1 MATST
6 TVSSTTTTL
15 PTTTTSTLPPLASL
29 SAGLFC
35 RDLAAMG
42 YDYTAAVSYWTSE
55 GSPDR
60 MDADRNGIPCET
72 VYSHSD
78 VAALWGDRLPT
89 TTTVGPT
96 AWYAVGQ
103 PQYQVVP
110 LPGSGG
116 MYGSGCSPG
125 SDTLP
130 DGIWFGAWASIAS
143 TTAQFDLMCIGPGLE
158 GHDDVTNSST
168 RLRPV
173 TIDPNALVYRMGDDG
188 AHWDLVPYGEWL
200 TLPISRPCGGTHCPI
215 WLYVNNGRVT
225 EIVELWF
232 P

>member
-1 MATST
+1 
-6 TVSSTTTTL
+6 
-15 PTTTTSTLPPLASL
+15 
-29 SAGLFC
+29 
-35 RDLAAMG
+35 
-42 YDYTAAVSYWTSE
+42 
-55 GSPDR
+55 

-89 TTTVGPT
+89 TTAAGPT

-103 PQYQVVP
+103 PQYQVAP
-110 LPGSGG
+110 LPGSGD
-116 MYGSGCSPG
+116 MFGSGCSPG

-130 DGIWFGAWASIAS
+130 DGTWFGAWASIAS

-158 GHDDVTNSST
+158 GHDNVTNSST

-215 WLYVNNGRVT
+215 WLYINDGRVT
-225 EIVELWF
+225 EIVVLWF
-232 P
+232 A